1 MISITKTSNAV
12 LTTAFIGLI
21 SLGGIG
27 CKTDPSSGSAS
38 TPSTTIDSNTASS
51 VGMCLAPTPT
61 IVPEG
66 RYVRATL
73 SQSGCAQLQVCLDP
87 SAWQNLPQNKY
98 IPGIDVVILFDV
110 TGSMSP
116 YIKAMIQNIENLMD
130 NLSGLSPSVRIGLA
144 SFQDFADKGGSKG
157 DWPYKLEASLTSDV
171 AIIKSKLSALKA
183 YGGGDAPESLATAIR
198 AAVDGN
204 AMPKYFSESDMQW
217 QNDPGRI
224 KIVLGITD
232 ASNKATNLPEGAAT
246 LQEAAEVMKTQGILF
261 LGIGRKIARTT
272 STTTTTTTATGTI
285 TRESTTTSTTTSKD
299 STSTSIYSGKTFPST
314 TVDYTSY
321 EDLAFLARETG
332 AIVAAPG
339 IDLDGDGKTDNY
351 GEVKTG
357 EPAVLLMNSS
367 GQLEGS
373 APGVD
378 PSRVLADAI
387 TLMVE
392 RVRPFQFN
400 LVLNSGGRQYAPATN
415 VLSVPPTT
423 KTQVCFS
430 VVQLD
435 ALNKNQAFCSQ
446 SSEILIS
453 STEEL
458 NGSNVDASA
467 LRVKLNVDL
476 TCAESA
482 DDAFE
487 PPIDSN
493 PPVVVEPAPG
503 TPETPIA
510 DENLPWLPP
519 GVVDADRDG
528 IDDVT
533 GEPYM

>member
-1 MISITKTSNAV
+1 MVSTTKTSNAV

-27 CKTDPSSGSAS
+27 CKTDSSSGSAS

-61 IVPEG
+61 IIPEG
-66 RYVRATL
+66 RFVRATL

-87 SAWQNLPQNKY
+87 SAWKNLPQNKY

-110 TGSMSP
+110 TGSMTP

-144 SFQDFADKGGSKG
+144 SFQDFADKGGSKN

-183 YGGGDAPESLATAIR
+183 TGGGDAPESLATAIH
-198 AAVDGN
+198 AAVDGK
-204 AMPKYFSESDMQW
+204 AMPKYFSESDIQW

-246 LQEAAEVMKTQGILF
+246 LQEAAEIMKSQGILF
-261 LGIGRKIARTT
+261 LGIGRRSQSTT
-272 STTTTTTTATGTI
+272 ASGTSTITKTTDGTTTTTTT
-285 TRESTTTSTTTSKD
+285 TTSTARTTD
-299 STSTSIYSGKTFPST
+299 F
-314 TVDYTSY
+314 TSY
-321 EDLAFLARETG
+321 ADLAYLARETG

-339 IDLDGDGKTDNY
+339 IDLDGDGNTDRY

-373 APGVD
+373 AAGVD

-400 LVLNSGGRQYAPATN
+400 LSLNSGGRQYSPSSN
-415 VLSVPPTT
+415 VVSVPPTT
-423 KTQVCFS
+423 TTQVCFNA
-430 VVQLD
+430 VQLD

-476 TCAESA
+476 TCAEST

-487 PPIDSN
+487 PPIDSA
-493 PPVVVEPAPG
+493 PPIVEP
-503 TPETPIA
+503 TPEPIPDA
-510 DENLPWLPP
+510 PPAKENLPWLPP
-519 GVVDADRDG
+519 GVVDNDRDG